1 MTEFPGHRKK
11 MERDEMIEVIRLS
24 EEVRKEMNKRNHLK
38 WTYCSL
44 VLNTSLT
51 LIPQNKV
58 GKPSGRWPERGFGK
72 VNKSNRPETRSQNNR
87 LIMNRKNKPTDSKYN

>member
-1 MTEFPGHRKK
+1 

-44 VLNTSLT
+44 VQNTSLT
-51 LIPQNKV
+51 LIPQNNV
-58 GKPSGRWPERGFGK
+58 GK
-72 VNKSNRPETRSQNNR
+72 Q
-87 LIMNRKNKPTDSKYN
+87 I